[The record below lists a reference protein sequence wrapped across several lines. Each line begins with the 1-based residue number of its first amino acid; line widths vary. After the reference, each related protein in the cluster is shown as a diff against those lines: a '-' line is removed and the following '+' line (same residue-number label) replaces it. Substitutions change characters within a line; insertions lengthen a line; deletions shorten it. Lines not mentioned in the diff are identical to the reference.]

1 MEVLAEESDVIFI
14 CVPGGKETR
23 GLIGEDFLRRMKT
36 TAVLVNTARGGIV
49 DEDALARAVR
59 EKWIWGAGVDVV
71 LGEPNVG
78 GEHVLVKEPRCVVL
92 PHVGSATVQTRED
105 MARLAVGN
113 ALVGV
118 GRNLDGH
125 MLAFVDLERYK

>member
-1 MEVLAEESDVIFI
+1 
-14 CVPGGKETR
+14 
-23 GLIGEDFLRRMKT
+23 MKS
-36 TAVLVNTARGGIV
+36 TAVLVNTARGGVV

-59 EKWIWGAGVDVV
+59 ERWIWGAGVDVV

-78 GEHVLVKEPRCVVL
+78 GEHVLVKESRCVVL

-105 MARLAVGN
+105 MAGLAVRN

-118 GRNLDGH
+118 GDGEGGTDGPT
-125 MLAFVDLERYK
+125 AFVDFERYK

>member
-1 MEVLAEESDVIFI
+1 VIFI

-23 GLIGEDFLRRMKT
+23 GLVGEDFLRRMKS
-36 TAVLVNTARGGIV
+36 TAVLVNTARGGVV
-49 DEDALARAVR
+49 DEDALAKALKER
-59 EKWIWGAGVDVV
+59 WIWGAGVDVV
-71 LGEPNVG
+71 FGEPNVG

-92 PHVGSATVQTRED
+92 PHVGSATVQTRND

-118 GRNLDGH
+118 GDERDSDG
-125 MLAFVDLERYK
+125 LVSAFVDFGRYN